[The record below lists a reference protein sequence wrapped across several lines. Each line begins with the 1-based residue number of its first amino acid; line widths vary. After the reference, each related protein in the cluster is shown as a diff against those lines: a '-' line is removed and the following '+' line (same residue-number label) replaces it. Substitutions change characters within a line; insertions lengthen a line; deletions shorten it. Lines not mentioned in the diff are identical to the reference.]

1 MEKKRRILV
10 ADDEKEIADLI
21 EIHLVNEGYEVL
33 KAADGNAALD
43 LLDKRDFQL
52 VILDIMMPGI
62 DGIEVCR
69 RIRKSGNIPILM
81 LSAKSRNMD
90 KVLGLSSGADD
101 YLAKPFDILELLA
114 RVKSLLRR
122 FLDLNAAAAASDSGA
137 FPAPRQDILQ
147 VRGLVIDS
155 GRRTVT
161 LDGRDVRLTPT
172 EFNILSLLAGRPG
185 RVFRAEDIFRAVWRD
200 RYYDSN
206 NTVMV
211 HIRKIREKIEDDPGR
226 PRFVKTVWGVG
237 YKIED

>member
-147 VRGLVIDS
+147 VRGL
-155 GRRTVT
+155 
-161 LDGRDVRLTPT
+161 DGRDVRLTPT